1 MAKAKVSKFKVGD
14 AAKVIN
20 NTAGHGSKI
29 GEKVIITW
37 ANSNGSSYNA
47 RAANGGV
54 YAYNPIDLASAVTS
68 KKDLETFIEEQE
80 AEITTAKMKLKYLKE
95 TDSEEFDE
103 SEFKIYNALTI
114 LDGAKSKIEKARIL
128 KDILNG

>member
-14 AAKVIN
+14 KARVIGN
-20 NTAGHGSKI
+20 SAGHGSSI
-29 GEKVIITW
+29 GDTVTIIKLLPTSRISARTEGGQGW
-37 ANSNGSSYNA
+37 SYFLNDLE
-47 RAANGGV
+47 
-54 YAYNPIDLASAVTS
+54 PISCT

-103 SEFKIYNALTI
+103 SEFKIYNALTV